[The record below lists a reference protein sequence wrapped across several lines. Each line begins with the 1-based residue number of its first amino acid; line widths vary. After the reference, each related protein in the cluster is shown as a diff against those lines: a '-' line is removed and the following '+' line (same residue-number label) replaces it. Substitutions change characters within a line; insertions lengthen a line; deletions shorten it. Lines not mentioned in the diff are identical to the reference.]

1 MFQLGNV
8 YLREA
13 SRYEILPAMRK
24 SVVIVVKSVV
34 ALLLASSV
42 VLAVFMGW
50 LIWHYEYGIGLP
62 DSEKLAAVSA
72 AGNICSSGG
81 KRTFV
86 PLTEIPSLLRS
97 AVLAYEEPDFYDR
110 PSINSF
116 TEPVVA
122 ALSNRSFR
130 QSNISI
136 SVTRCLMSLSPGC
149 CRGLDWHI
157 GNAILMNRIER
168 TLSRDRILEI
178 YMNEQYFGRGA
189 YGVAAAAAA
198 YFGKSLT
205 ELSVDE
211 AAFIAALPRAPV
223 LLSRNK
229 DRGVERRNVVI
240 DRMLQAGAISGDQ
253 AISAKERP
261 LVLQDQTLSDR
272 SRQDSL

>member
-1 MFQLGNV
+1 MFQPGNV
-8 YLREA
+8 HLREA

-24 SVVIVVKSVV
+24 SVVIVVKSLV

-62 DSEKLAAVSA
+62 DNEKLAAVSA
-72 AGNICSSGG
+72 AGKICSSGG

-116 TEPVVA
+116 TEPV
-122 ALSNRSFR
+122 FR

-157 GNAILMNRIER
+157 GNAILMNRVAR

-211 AAFIAALPRAPV
+211 TAFIAALPRAPA
-223 LLSRNK
+223 LLGRNK

-240 DRMLQAGAISGDQ
+240 DRMLQAGAVSGDQ